1 MVALLI
7 LLKLDLDPRP
17 WTSSIHVCHR
27 SRLRILGGFRRIVA
41 VLFSLDCAQFIF
53 RGEYFGYKP
62 KLSQR
67 ACKFSVRFIG
77 GGASG
82 VNSSVITVLG
92 PSHGFGYVGV
102 TVKPGPGAVDIK
114 FRLFLLPLL

>member
-1 MVALLI
+1 MELV
-7 LLKLDLDPRP
+7 
-17 WTSSIHVCHR
+17 
-27 SRLRILGGFRRIVA
+27 
-41 VLFSLDCAQFIF
+41 QFIF

-82 VNSSVITVLG
+82 VNGSVIAVFG
-92 PSHGFGYVGV
+92 PSQGFGYVGV
-102 TVKPGPGAVDIK
+102 TVKPDPGAVDVK